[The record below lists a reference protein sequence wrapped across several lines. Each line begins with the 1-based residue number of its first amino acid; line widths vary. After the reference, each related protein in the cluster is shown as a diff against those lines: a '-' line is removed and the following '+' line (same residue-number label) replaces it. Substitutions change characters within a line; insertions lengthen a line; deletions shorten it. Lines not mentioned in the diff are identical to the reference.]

1 MEFFDG
7 AVGCCSN
14 FSSKFAKRCISKFF
28 FHCWHFHLPAQ
39 KISSWFYFQDTC
51 FIAHFLFLIKK
62 RRVDDGFYSS
72 FLIQS
77 PYYGV
82 HRKFTR
88 SISRDL
94 FQSFEPR
101 ASKRFLT
108 FKIQISIESLFT
120 FERPWVC
127 VCSNL
132 SHNIF
137 EHTHIQFC
145 MMVLNFASVASVC
158 LEIFYLSQ

>member
-82 HRKFTR
+82 HKKFTR

-94 FQSFEPR
+94 FQSFEQ
-101 ASKRFLT
+101 FLNREFSWT
-108 FKIQISIESLFT
+108 FEIQISIEFVYFWTTMGVRMFKLITQYFWTNAHSILYDGTKF
-120 FERPWVC
+120 C
-127 VCSNL
+127 ISCLCLLGDIL
-132 SHNIF
+132 S
-137 EHTHIQFC
+137 
-145 MMVLNFASVASVC
+145 
-158 LEIFYLSQ
+158 

>member
-82 HRKFTR
+82 HKKFTR

-94 FQSFEPR
+94 FQSFEQFEPR
-101 ASKRFLT
+101 VF
-108 FKIQISIESLFT
+108 
-120 FERPWVC
+120 
-127 VCSNL
+127 
-132 SHNIF
+132 
-137 EHTHIQFC
+137 
-145 MMVLNFASVASVC
+145 LNFWNSNSNFDWVYLLLNDRGCAYVQTC
-158 LEIFYLSQ
+158 HTIFLNTRTFNFVWWY